1 MMKRY
6 ETYRQIRHDIAHAGD
21 PENKPQ
27 EKRARHSHNT
37 MKRVL
42 SKLMSV
48 APTDEDIETMNMNC
62 RPILFNGKLT
72 DTNDFK
78 VIKAWRTW

>member
-1 MMKRY
+1 
-6 ETYRQIRHDIAHAGD
+6 
-21 PENKPQ
+21 
-27 EKRARHSHNT
+27 

-78 VIKAWRTW
+78 VIKAWRT